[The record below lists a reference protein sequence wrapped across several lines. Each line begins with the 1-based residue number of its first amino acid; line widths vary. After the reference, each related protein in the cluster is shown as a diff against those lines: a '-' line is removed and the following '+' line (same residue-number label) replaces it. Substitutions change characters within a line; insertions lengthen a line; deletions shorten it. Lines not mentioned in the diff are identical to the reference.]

1 MGNCTDV
8 VFFTGL
14 WFGQYDLGWNGKF
27 DDWTPLFTSPEADA
41 FHNSIGIEFSVAHQM
56 DLKDPG
62 NTYKPKAR
70 SASKFSTVS
79 TRSRGR
85 KNGYKGVPA
94 RRALLRQR
102 T

>member
-62 NTYKPKAR
+62 NTYKTQGQDRHRSFPLFQLAR
-70 SASKFSTVS
+70 GGERRVQS
-79 TRSRGR
+79 
-85 KNGYKGVPA
+85 VPA